1 MENKVIC
8 EVCPVLNIVHAS
20 GERSDV
26 KYCVMEAALKQ
37 AKERYATC
45 GENREI
51 VFNEA
56 PVEQPV
62 AEQAPLTS
70 SLDELE
76 SAVEQ
81 LEEQK

>member
-45 GENREI
+45 GESREI
-51 VFNEA
+51 VFNDA
-56 PVEQPV
+56 PVEAV
-62 AEQAPLTS
+62 EEQAPLMS
-70 SLDELE
+70 NLDELE
-76 SAVEQ
+76 AAVEE
-81 LEEQK
+81 LEEQE